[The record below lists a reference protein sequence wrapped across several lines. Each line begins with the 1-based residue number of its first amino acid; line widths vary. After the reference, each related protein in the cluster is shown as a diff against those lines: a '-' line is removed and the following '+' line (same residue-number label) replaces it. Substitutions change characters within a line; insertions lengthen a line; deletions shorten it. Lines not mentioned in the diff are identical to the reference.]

1 MKTSEI
7 KYANAFAVTTAF
19 VWVVCTLGVALLPSA
34 SFMMSGWFMHG
45 LNMSAL
51 GVWKVTMGGFLWGGI
66 VLSGIAW
73 AAGYIFGLVLK
84 K

>member
-1 MKTSEI
+1 
-7 KYANAFAVTTAF
+7 
-19 VWVVCTLGVALLPSA
+19 
-34 SFMMSGWFMHG
+34 MHG